1 MLVKIFECVNI
12 IKDCS
17 KLQVELL
24 LILEAQERVLLVIH
38 QGVLQEVPNLKP
50 QKDPVPI
57 HRTIVKTIT
66 STMAQVQEY
75 VVKVIHLKAHQ
86 WPQHQQPQVRPR
98 ALQMHHQETLIL
110 NLKEETLLNMD

>member
-1 MLVKIFECVNI
+1 M
-12 IKDCS
+12 
-17 KLQVELL
+17 ELL

-50 QKDPVPI
+50 QKDPLPI
-57 HRTIVKTIT
+57 HPTIVKTIT

-75 VVKVIHLKAHQ
+75 VIKVIHLKAHQ
-86 WPQHQQPQVRPR
+86 WPPHQQPQVQPR
-98 ALQMHHQETLIL
+98 ALQMHHLETLIL

>member
-1 MLVKIFECVNI
+1 M
-12 IKDCS
+12 
-17 KLQVELL
+17 ELL

-66 STMAQVQEY
+66 SMMAQVQEY

-86 WPQHQQPQVRPR
+86 WPPHQPQVQPR
-98 ALQMHHQETLIL
+98 ALQIHHLETLIL